1 MFKTSFKTAAAALLS
16 FTIATTSFTA
26 PAQANGEDVAKV
38 LGGLL
43 LLYGIS
49 RALESDD
56 VAVTRQVS
64 PPPRRNHRVIPQRCF
79 REIRRTDGSLARGY
93 GARCMQRHVSRP
105 GLLPARC
112 IRREHTVRGQRN
124 FFRPRCLRREGW
136 TRQARN

>member
-1 MFKTSFKTAAAALLS
+1 MFKTPLKTLSAAILS
-16 FTIATTSFTA
+16 FAVATTTFTA
-26 PAQANGEDVAKV
+26 PAQADGDDVAKV

-49 RALESDD
+49 RALEDD
-56 VAVTRQVS
+56 TPTVTRHVT

-79 REIRRTDGSLARGY
+79 REIQRTDGSLARGY

-124 FFRPRCLRREGW
+124 LFRPRCLRREGW